1 LTFSPRTDYNQNM
14 VQRPDYLAKIASY
27 RDKELIKVVTGI
39 RRCGKSTLLKQFH
52 SWLLENG
59 VNEKQIQSI
68 NFEDMDYSHL
78 RDPGV
83 LHDHILKNCVPKKMN
98 YIILDE
104 VQHINEFQK
113 TVDSLFIKKNI
124 DLYITGSNAS
134 LLSGE
139 LATLLSGRYVEIPML
154 PLSFKEFLSAFD
166 NRYDLPKKYQD
177 YVVNSSFPYCL
188 KLRSEP
194 VQIRDYLGGIYNTVV
209 LKDIV
214 QRKRIADVSLLE
226 RVIRFM
232 FDNIGNLCSTKKI
245 ADTLVSSA
253 RSISVNTLESYLS
266 ALTDSFILYRLGRY
280 DVHGKEYL
288 KTGHKYYLADLGLR
302 FYLLGSKITDTGRIL
317 ENIVFLELFRRG
329 WELSIGKMNSYE
341 IDFVA
346 RQGARLEYYQ
356 VALSVR
362 DEAALE
368 REIRPLEAV
377 KDNHPKFLLTM
388 DDDPPAEHNGI
399 FRKNVLDWLLT

>member
-1 LTFSPRTDYNQNM
+1 LTFSPKSDYNQNV
-14 VQRPDYLAKIASY
+14 VQRTNYLAKLAGF

-39 RRCGKSTLLKQFH
+39 RRCGKSTLLGQFH

-78 RDPGV
+78 RDPRA

-104 VQHINEFQK
+104 IQHISEFQL

-154 PLSFKEFLSAFD
+154 PLSFTEFLSAFD

-194 VQIRDYLGGIYNTVV
+194 EQIRDYLGGIYNTVV

-214 QRKRIADVSLLE
+214 ERKKIADVSLLE
-226 RVIRFM
+226 RVIRYM

-245 ADTLVSSA
+245 ADTLVSSG

-329 WELSIGKMNSYE
+329 WELSIGKMNTYE

-346 RQGARLEYYQ
+346 QQGEKREYYQ

-362 DEAALE
+362 DEATLE
-368 REIRPLEAV
+368 REIRPLEAI

-388 DDDPPAEHNGI
+388 DDDPPSAHNGI
-399 FRKNVLDWLLT
+399 FRKNVLDWLTM

>member
-1 LTFSPRTDYNQNM
+1 M
-14 VQRPDYLAKIASY
+14 VKRPDYLAKIAGFK
-27 RDKELIKVVTGI
+27 DKQLIKVVTGI
-39 RRCGKSTLLKQFH
+39 RRCGKSTLLLQFH

-78 RDPGV
+78 KDARV

-104 VQHINEFQK
+104 IQHVNEFQQ

-139 LATLLSGRYVEIPML
+139 LATLLSGRYVEIPVL
-154 PLSFKEFLSAFD
+154 PLSFTEFLSAFD

-194 VQIRDYLGGIYNTVV
+194 AQIRDYLGGIYNTVV

-214 QRKRIADVSLLE
+214 ERKKIADVSSLD

-245 ADTLVSSA
+245 ADTLVSSG

-280 DVHGKEYL
+280 DIHGKEFL

-346 RQGARLEYYQ
+346 QQGARREYYQ
-356 VALSVR
+356 VALSIR
-362 DEAALE
+362 DETTLE
-368 REIRPLEAV
+368 REIRPLQAI
-377 KDNHPKFLLTM
+377 KDSYPKFLLTM
-388 DDDPPAEHNGI
+388 DDDPPTDLNGI
-399 FRKNVLDWLLT
+399 YRQNVLDWLTT